1 VTRGVVYAEAGARPA
16 VEEITLEPVG
26 PGEVRV
32 RVEACGVCH
41 TDLHVVETA
50 GWGMRFPILLGHEGA
65 GVVEEV
71 GEGVTGV
78 APGDRV
84 VIAWRA
90 PCGDACRACCRGDL
104 RRCSNNLRVR
114 SRMHRA
120 ADGARL
126 TPVLRCGTYA
136 DRVIVHEACA
146 VKLPDALPVEQA
158 CLLACGFSTGAGAAL
173 WATPV
178 SGGSSVAV
186 IGCGGVGLAVVQ
198 GARLAGASSI
208 VAVDVVPEKLE
219 LALELGATHA
229 VDASGGDAVAQVRE
243 LTDGVDFAFSA
254 VTAPAGLADAV
265 RMCAYAGTATLVG
278 VPPPARTLD
287 VDLERDVFG
296 PKVAIAVTH
305 GGDTIPQQDFP
316 FLAQAALDGKLDLAR
331 FVTRTIALE
340 EVPDALDALHA
351 PTGIRT
357 VVKL

>member
-1 VTRGVVYAEAGARPA
+1 VTRGLVYAEAGARPA

-26 PGEVRV
+26 PGEVQV

-65 GVVEEV
+65 GVVEDV
-71 GEGVTGV
+71 GEGVSGV

-90 PCGDACRACCRGDL
+90 PCGDACRACRRGDL

-114 SRMHRA
+114 SRMFRA

-126 TPVLRCGTYA
+126 APVLRCGAFA

-178 SGGSSVAV
+178 PEGASVAV

-198 GARLAGASSI
+198 GARLAGASEI

-219 LALELGATHA
+219 LALGLGATHA
-229 VDASGGDAVAQVRE
+229 VDASGGDAVAQVRA

-287 VDLERDVFG
+287 VDLERDLFG

-331 FVTRTIALE
+331 FVTRTIPLE

-357 VVKL
+357 VATF

>member
-1 VTRGVVYAEAGARPA
+1 MGA
-16 VEEITLEPVG
+16 
-26 PGEVRV
+26 GEVQV

-41 TDLHVVETA
+41 TDLHVVETG

-71 GEGVTGV
+71 GEGVAGV
-78 APGDRV
+78 VPGDRV

-90 PCGDACRACCRGDL
+90 PCGDACRACRRGDL

-120 ADGARL
+120 ADGAL
-126 TPVLRCGTYA
+126 LSPVLRCGAFA

-146 VKLPDALPVEQA
+146 VKMPDELPLEQA

-178 SGGSSVAV
+178 REGATVAV

-198 GARLAGASSI
+198 GARLAGAGTI
-208 VAVDVVPEKLE
+208 VAVDVLPEKLA

-229 VDASGGDAVAQVRE
+229 VDASAGDSVAQVRE

-254 VTAPAGLADAV
+254 ITAPSGLVDAV

-278 VPPPARTLD
+278 VPPPGRTLD
-287 VDLERDVFG
+287 LDLELDLFH
-296 PKVAIAVTH
+296 PKVAVAVTH

-316 FLAQAALDGKLDLAR
+316 FLARPRSTAGSTSTAS
-331 FVTRTIALE
+331 
-340 EVPDALDALHA
+340 
-351 PTGIRT
+351 
-357 VVKL
+357 